1 MFRSAAC
8 GYKPASPVICAP
20 GEAAIKDVSIQA
32 MRRAVYFLNLLVG
45 TIFLAGCETM
55 PQGIHQ
61 ARVEMVQHIAAEP
74 AGDYFI
80 GRRYYKADF
89 KFWGYI
95 RRPGQPW
102 STAQLVMLNEKEKL
116 APDRERLEFGSDNNY
131 EYKLYGSFSGQ
142 TVYEPA
148 SNGFYPEFILKGYEL
163 ISTNPGPIFRSQI
176 QGRPTPTELRYT
188 VEKPE

>member
-1 MFRSAAC
+1 M
-8 GYKPASPVICAP
+8 
-20 GEAAIKDVSIQA
+20 SIL
-32 MRRAVYFLNLLVG
+32 MRRAAHFLFAGNLLLG
-45 TIFLAGCETM
+45 AIFLGSCQTM

-61 ARVEMVQHIAAEP
+61 ARIEMAQHIAAEP

-80 GRRYYKADF
+80 GRRYYKPDF

-131 EYKLYGSFSGQ
+131 EYKFYGSFSGQ

-148 SNGFYPEFILKGYEL
+148 SNGFYPEFVLKRYEL
-163 ISTNPGPIFRSQI
+163 ISTNPAPIFRSQYSD
-176 QGRPTPTELRYT
+176 RARAAVTRYMI
-188 VEKPE
+188 EKPEY